1 VGAVE
6 FAAIPKSV
14 EEMAA
19 AIVDSALC
27 VHRALGPGLLESVY
41 EACLCHELSR
51 RHLPFRR
58 QVEMPIEYEGFR
70 LESGLRI
77 DIVVNNSVVVELK
90 AVDSL
95 GPLHEAQLLTYLK
108 LSGCRLG
115 LLLNFNTPLLKNGIK
130 RMVL

>member
-1 VGAVE
+1 MGAVE
-6 FAAIPKSV
+6 FAAIPKSAENV
-14 EEMAA
+14 AA
-19 AIVDSALC
+19 TIVDSALC

-51 RHLPFRR
+51 RRVPFRR

-77 DIVVNNSVVVELK
+77 DILVDSCVVVELK
-90 AVDSL
+90 AVESL

-108 LSGCRLG
+108 LSGCRIG
-115 LLLNFNTPLLKNGIK
+115 LLLNFNSSLMKNGIK